1 MTMVIKV
8 YRYAGRTRGRYPAFP
23 PYGNDIES
31 TYAEGCAVYPAWYHR
46 HRAKQLN
53 ATAKSNA
60 RGRNRLPINGRIGCR
75 SRKGLKAAA

>member
-31 TYAEGCAVYPAWYHR
+31 TYAEGCTVCPVLYHR

-53 ATAKSNA
+53 ANANRTARVSRLVAN
-60 RGRNRLPINGRIGCR
+60 RNRRR
-75 SRKGLKAAA
+75 SLSPAAKLAA

>member
-8 YRYAGRTRGRYPAFP
+8 YRYAGRTRGQYPAFP

-31 TYAEGCAVYPAWYHR
+31 TYAEGCTVYPVLYHR

-60 RGRNRLPINGRIGCR
+60 RGRKPINGRLAGCR
-75 SRKGLKAAA
+75 TRRKAA